1 MDTRASLGIWGGGQ
15 DWEDASVC
23 NQVFPTWMIILLKD
37 PRGEK
42 RDEEAGCV

>member
-1 MDTRASLGIWGGGQ
+1 MDTRAYLDIGGGWGGWGGGQ

-37 PRGEK
+37 PRGEE
-42 RDEEAGCV
+42 RD